1 MTIKNSGG
9 VDGAKTNLGAVG
21 HGPIGKSKH
30 KTKKGG
36 RNKTSAGAQQAS
48 AVSVSSGKSPLF
60 RFFKN
65 SSSFASEWFPSTYF
79 TKKVYSIKLAGFDI
93 STVT

>member
-21 HGPIGKSKH
+21 QGPIGKSKH

-36 RNKTSAGAQQAS
+36 RNKTSARAQQAS

-60 RFFKN
+60 IFFKIIVVPLHLN
-65 SSSFASEWFPSTYF
+65 
-79 TKKVYSIKLAGFDI
+79 GFLLLY
-93 STVT
+93 

>member
-21 HGPIGKSKH
+21 QGPIGKSKH

-36 RNKTSAGAQQAS
+36 RNKTSARAQQAS
-48 AVSVSSGKSPLF
+48 AVSVSSGKSPLLS
-60 RFFKN
+60 FFQNN
-65 SSSFASEWFPSTYF
+65 SSSFASEWFPSTLLKSKFYQ
-79 TKKVYSIKLAGFDI
+79 VS
-93 STVT
+93 

>member
-1 MTIKNSGG
+1 MFPPIGGRPFENFRVTIKNSGG

-36 RNKTSAGAQQAS
+36 RIKTSAGAQQAS

-60 RFFKN
+60 RFL
-65 SSSFASEWFPSTYF
+65 
-79 TKKVYSIKLAGFDI
+79 KKIVPLHLNGFLLHI
-93 STVT
+93 F